1 MYFIDLEKYEIL
13 NNKIPKYLREPVTG
27 EITIN
32 GIKIVSEPDSS
43 IKAWEHYINTYKK
56 KLNMDNITL
65 NLSSNRFIS
74 TILVVEEY
82 VKLGGDCDFN
92 FSDAKIHKSYNSFT
106 CFNDLIEYSK
116 AETEQ
121 KIRVIRKLE
130 LCRRNHHSLINFSL
144 MPVTGGLN
152 QVKQR
157 IDKYDGLIKV
167 LNKINDY
174 YKSGEKVS
182 KSKNNKLLHKHLDD
196 IGSFDEYLNLY
207 YFIGSEILFDYKPIS
222 KKCSNTNLNN
232 LEMYL
237 DNVMTY
243 WVKKSEGLS
252 N

>member
-1 MYFIDLEKYEIL
+1 MSNL
-13 NNKIPKYLREPVTG
+13 
-27 EITIN
+27 
-32 GIKIVSEPDSS
+32 IK
-43 IKAWEHYINTYKK
+43 
-56 KLNMDNITL
+56 
-65 NLSSNRFIS
+65 
-74 TILVVEEY
+74 
-82 VKLGGDCDFN
+82 
-92 FSDAKIHKSYNSFT
+92 
-106 CFNDLIEYSK
+106 
-116 AETEQ
+116 
-121 KIRVIRKLE
+121 RVIRKLE

-222 KKCSNTNLNN
+222 KESSNTNLNN